1 MPCPGGV
8 VSQTL
13 KNETQLILHSN
24 FFHFSKWS
32 PLLLS
37 LSCAHAKRQRKCR
50 FIFYWSLLLKCR
62 RVHRLYRLTVCVCVR
77 VCAGAHNCA
86 GLCRRHRQ
94 RRAAGSAQFAVSNRE
109 KKQIKSILCHCH
121 RFVLYTYICTREHT
135 KEKPHKKI
143 QHLHLRPFPVS
154 SALLLPHRMR

>member
-1 MPCPGGV
+1 MRWFAANAQQPWLVYPWLPWLHYVNIVVTLNLNANEARGRRGKLPCPGGV

-77 VCAGAHNCA
+77 VCVQ
-86 GLCRRHRQ
+86 GLIIALAYAEGTDRDGL
-94 RRAAGSAQFAVSNRE
+94 RAVHSLQ
-109 KKQIKSILCHCH
+109 
-121 RFVLYTYICTREHT
+121 
-135 KEKPHKKI
+135 
-143 QHLHLRPFPVS
+143 
-154 SALLLPHRMR
+154 